1 MIMRAIKIIG
11 HPIVVI
17 GVFLFFIIE
26 GDHFGGF
33 YLLFLLFA
41 LPHGALYAIT
51 AVSGIASLIGG
62 YQAKAIKWK
71 QTLYVSG
78 LILMTISLFTFF
90 NKSDKTG
97 VDATFR
103 DTIPLLS
110 FILLCLSVACFIA
123 RFFINGFKTYSKPG

>member
-1 MIMRAIKIIG
+1 MKAIKIIG
-11 HPIVVI
+11 HP
-17 GVFLFFIIE
+17 VFLISIFLLFIIE

-51 AVSGIASLIGG
+51 AIAGIASLLGG
-62 YQAKAIKWK
+62 YQTKNIKWR
-71 QTLYVSG
+71 QIFYVAG
-78 LILMTISLFTFF
+78 LILMTISLFIFF

-110 FILLCLSVACFIA
+110 FMLLCLSATCFVA
-123 RFFINGFKTYSKPG
+123 RFFINGIKTYSKPG